1 MSDESNEASGNA
13 VPYTRF
19 TTVNDQR
26 KAAEQE
32 VQALKAQLADV
43 SKQAGAADALFT
55 QLETVNKQLET
66 ERSTWNQERSLM
78 SHGLIDQEARDLAIW
93 SYQRLGDDKPELGEW
108 LGSMKESPDNVPA
121 YLKPYFGQPQQ
132 QAKPMPDTNK
142 GAVPDSLETSAYKK
156 GTIASMS
163 LDEYREHREKIKQRY
178 LKK

>member
-1 MSDESNEASGNA
+1 MSDDTNGASNA
-13 VPYTRF
+13 VPFERF
-19 TTVNDQR
+19 TAVNDQR

-32 VQALKAQLADV
+32 VQALKTQLADV

-55 QLETVNKQLET
+55 QLETVNKTLEA

-78 SHGLIDQEARDLAIW
+78 SHGLLDQEARDLALW
-93 SYQRLGDDKPELGEW
+93 SYQRLGDDKPELGAW

-121 YLKPYFGQPQQ
+121 YLKPYFGQQPQ
-132 QAKPMPDTNK
+132 QAKAMPDTNR
-142 GAVPDSLETSAYKK
+142 GAVPDSLETAAYKK
-156 GTIASMS
+156 GTISSMS